1 LFNAYGVPMQ
11 ATSQTTVAAPIEV
24 VWDTLSDHV
33 GMMGWGLGVTV
44 TMDRLGTSDANG
56 VGAVRRIATP
66 GPGPDIV
73 EEVVTYQPPNVMGYK
88 ALSGTPFPGYRGEV
102 RLTPAGAG
110 THINWTISSTASF
123 PLVKA
128 PLAVISQVLM
138 RRMARAAVKAHRGG

>member
-1 LFNAYGVPMQ
+1 
-11 ATSQTTVAAPIEV
+11 
-24 VWDTLSDHV
+24 
-33 GMMGWGLGVTV
+33 
-44 TMDRLGTSDANG
+44 
-56 VGAVRRIATP
+56 
-66 GPGPDIV
+66 
-73 EEVVTYQPPNVMGYK
+73 
-88 ALSGTPFPGYRGEV
+88 V